1 MISGNVTMGK
11 RMKFKAGQAPMMY
24 GNTLGYRKGAD
35 GKPEIIPE
43 DAVIIRFIYEKFL
56 EGNSYNNICGIVR
69 TKDLD
74 NWERL
79 PDLDTKY

>member
-35 GKPEIIPE
+35 GKP
-43 DAVIIRFIYEKFL
+43 
-56 EGNSYNNICGIVR
+56 
-69 TKDLD
+69 
-74 NWERL
+74 
-79 PDLDTKY
+79 